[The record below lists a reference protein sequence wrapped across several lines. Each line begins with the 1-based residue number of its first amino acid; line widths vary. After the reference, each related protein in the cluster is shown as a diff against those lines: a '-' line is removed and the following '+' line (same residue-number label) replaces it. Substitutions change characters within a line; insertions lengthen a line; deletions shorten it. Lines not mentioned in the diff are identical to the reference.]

1 MSSMSS
7 SSRCPELVSFPDLPI
22 SSKVQAPPGS
32 VLTCTAPLVPGVFDV
47 SDLET
52 TTTCYR
58 HPDREAGV
66 RCQRCDRVIC
76 RECMRLSSVGF
87 HCPECVA
94 EEVRR
99 APRIYR
105 LHEPPYLAYV
115 LIGLNLVVALA
126 GILENSGWFEG
137 QLGRIGIDFALLG
150 GGLAL
155 GRDGVAVIGVDGG
168 QWYRII
174 TGAFLHS
181 GPIHLGFNM
190 FLLWQLGLMLEP
202 VLGRPRF
209 GLLYVVSL
217 LGGSFGALL
226 VAPDTF
232 TVGASGAVFGLMGAV
247 FLMERARGVNAMQSS
262 VGFLIVINLVLTF
275 AIPGISIGGHIGG
288 LLAGAA
294 TGWLFHQASARKIEG
309 ILPDALAAGFAVV
322 LFAGCLWAASLWSS
336 PLF

>member
-1 MSSMSS
+1 MLNSAGAGPAYETSDS
-7 SSRCPELVSFPDLPI
+7 
-22 SSKVQAPPGS
+22 AAG
-32 VLTCTAPLVPGVFDV
+32 PLDV
-47 SDLET
+47 SDLDT
-52 TTTCYR
+52 ATTCYQ
-58 HPDREAGV
+58 HPEREAGV

-76 RECMRLSSVGF
+76 QECMRMSSVGF

-94 EEVRR
+94 EDIRR
-99 APRIYR
+99 VPRVYR
-105 LHEPPYLAYV
+105 LQEPPYLAYA
-115 LIGLNLVVALA
+115 LIALNIGVALA
-126 GILENSGWFEG
+126 GILENSGWFGG
-137 QLGRIGIDFALLG
+137 QLGRIGVNFALLG
-150 GGLAL
+150 GGLTFER
-155 GRDGVAVIGVDGG
+155 GGFGVIGVDGG
-168 QWYRII
+168 EWYRII

-209 GLLYVVSL
+209 GLLYLVSL

-226 VAPDTF
+226 MAPDTF

-247 FLMERARGVNAMQSS
+247 FLMERARGISAMQSS

-275 AIPGISIGGHIGG
+275 AIPGISIGGHVGG

-294 TGWLFHQASARKIEG
+294 TGWWFHQASERRIEG
-309 ILPDALAAGFAVV
+309 MLPDAIVACFALV
-322 LFAGCLWAASLWSS
+322 LFAASLWAASLWDS